1 MSRRQYDRKS
11 VPHGVPRPGL
21 TSQKIRVRRA
31 PRPRQE
37 NSLFPAPGRGRTV
50 SPAPESNGSPSA
62 LNRRPVFAHTPTHR
76 TLERPY
82 PMPPRIS
89 VICPT
94 YNRGKAILST
104 LESVRA
110 QTMRDWEM
118 LVVSDA
124 SDDDTDAVVASLAA
138 RDRRIRLLRTRR
150 FGSQSGPTN
159 IALGEAEGEFV
170 AYLDHDDHWEPD
182 HLLRLRQAHDDGARF
197 VATRARKA
205 TAAGAVTGTA
215 HALSLCWHPDIQLM
229 SPLFENSCAGHVAG
243 LAEQVGGWRESPVGL
258 EDWDLWLRFA
268 DAGERCTTLLDRTVT
283 LLDDPGT
290 RTHSLQR
297 RFTHEI
303 ARFDDALS
311 ARAAYR
317 ALADARHQERELLA
331 VRKDLLNWYTTLAE
345 RGELV
350 LPHGWRGGTAALEAA
365 VESQIAENGTVW
377 KGLALVTR
385 DTYVSLC
392 VPLSTMT
399 AEHADRYTRYF
410 RTTMHHQMAFLEDV
424 LPHGSV
430 RR

>member
-1 MSRRQYDRKS
+1 MGPTDSAPPPRGQS
-11 VPHGVPRPGL
+11 LPRPGTGKDGPL
-21 TSQKIRVRRA
+21 PYRCR
-31 PRPRQE
+31 PRPP
-37 NSLFPAPGRGRTV
+37 FT
-50 SPAPESNGSPSA
+50 
-62 LNRRPVFAHTPTHR
+62 LNRRSLFAHTPTHR

-82 PMPPRIS
+82 PMPPHIS

-159 IALGEAEGEFV
+159 IALGEAAGEFV

-182 HLLRLRQAHDDGARF
+182 HLLRLREAFDDGARF

-205 TAAGAVTGTA
+205 TAAGTVTGTA
-215 HALSLCWHPDIQLM
+215 HPLSLCWHPDIQLM

-243 LAEQVGGWRESPVGL
+243 LAQQVGGWRESPVGL

-290 RTHSLQR
+290 RTHSLER

-317 ALADARHQERELLA
+317 ALADARNQERELRA
-331 VRKDLLNWYTTLAE
+331 VREDLLTWYGSLADS
-345 RGELV
+345 GELV
-350 LPHGWRGGTAALEAA
+350 LPRGWRGGTAALEAA
-365 VESQIAENGTVW
+365 VESQIRENGTVW
-377 KGLALVTR
+377 KGLALVPR
-385 DTYVSLC
+385 DAYVSLC

-410 RTTMHHQMAFLEDV
+410 RATMHHQMAFLEDV